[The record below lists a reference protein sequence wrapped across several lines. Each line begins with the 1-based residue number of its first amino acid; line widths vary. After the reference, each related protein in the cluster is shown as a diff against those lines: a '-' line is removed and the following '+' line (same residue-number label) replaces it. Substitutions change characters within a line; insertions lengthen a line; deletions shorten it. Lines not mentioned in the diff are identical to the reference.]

1 MRDRLSLRRIYHP
14 LTPQMQHPFTEQH
27 RASAWAHTLQLINS
41 GTPPQQVYEQLLQ
54 NGVPQSDAAL
64 FVQQALANQ
73 QPQQTATSSLAPQ
86 SPAAPQPAAAAPPQN
101 PPTQKQLDD
110 AWDTATTMVSSGV
123 APQTIYEIITGKG
136 IPHDQ
141 AMNIINRAR
150 TQTDTTTGE
159 VSDGKQDILY
169 GALWLGGGL
178 TITIGTYM
186 MASNG
191 GSYFITYGPV
201 IYGLFRIIRGFTK
214 L

>member
-1 MRDRLSLRRIYHP
+1 
-14 LTPQMQHPFTEQH
+14 MQQPFTEQH
-27 RASAWAHTLQLINS
+27 RAAAWAHTLQLINS

-64 FVQQALANQ
+64 FVKQALANQ
-73 QPQQTATSSLAPQ
+73 QPQ
-86 SPAAPQPAAAAPPQN
+86 PAAAAPAGMQPAQTQPAAQPAGPQS

-136 IPHDQ
+136 IPHQQ
-141 AMNIINRAR
+141 AMDIISRAR

-178 TITIGTYM
+178 IITIGTYM

-201 IYGLFRIIRGFTK
+201 IYGVFRIIRGFTK

>member
-1 MRDRLSLRRIYHP
+1 
-14 LTPQMQHPFTEQH
+14 MQQPFTDQH
-27 RASAWAHTLQLINS
+27 RASAWAHTLQQINS

-54 NGVPQSDAAL
+54 NGVPQSEATL

-73 QPQQTATSSLAPQ
+73 QPA
-86 SPAAPQPAAAAPPQN
+86 PAAPANMQPAPAQPAAQPAGPQN

-110 AWDTATTMVSSGV
+110 AWDTATTMTSSGV

-141 AMNIINRAR
+141 AMNIINHAR

-169 GALWLGGGL
+169 GALW
-178 TITIGTYM
+178 
-186 MASNG
+186 
-191 GSYFITYGPV
+191 
-201 IYGLFRIIRGFTK
+201 
-214 L
+214 

>member
-1 MRDRLSLRRIYHP
+1 
-14 LTPQMQHPFTEQH
+14 MQQPFTEQH
-27 RASAWAHTLQLINS
+27 RAAAWAHTLQLINS

-73 QPQQTATSSLAPQ
+73 QPQ
-86 SPAAPQPAAAAPPQN
+86 PAAAAPAGMQPAQTQPAAQPASPQS

-136 IPHDQ
+136 IPHQQ
-141 AMNIINRAR
+141 AMDIISRAR

-178 TITIGTYM
+178 IITIGTYM

-201 IYGLFRIIRGFTK
+201 IYGVFRIIRGFTK

>member
-1 MRDRLSLRRIYHP
+1 
-14 LTPQMQHPFTEQH
+14 
-27 RASAWAHTLQLINS
+27 
-41 GTPPQQVYEQLLQ
+41 
-54 NGVPQSDAAL
+54 
-64 FVQQALANQ
+64 
-73 QPQQTATSSLAPQ
+73 
-86 SPAAPQPAAAAPPQN
+86 
-101 PPTQKQLDD
+101 
-110 AWDTATTMVSSGV
+110 TATTMTSSGV

-178 TITIGTYM
+178 IITIGTYM

-201 IYGLFRIIRGFTK
+201 IYGVFRIIRGFTK

>member
-1 MRDRLSLRRIYHP
+1 
-14 LTPQMQHPFTEQH
+14 MQQPFTEQH
-27 RASAWAHTLQLINS
+27 RAAAWTHTLQLINS

-73 QPQQTATSSLAPQ
+73 QPQT
-86 SPAAPQPAAAAPPQN
+86 AAAAPAGMPPAQTQPAAQPAGPQA

-136 IPHDQ
+136 IPHQQ
-141 AMNIINRAR
+141 AMDIISRAR

-178 TITIGTYM
+178 IITIGTYM

-201 IYGLFRIIRGFTK
+201 IYGVFRIIRGFTK

>member
-1 MRDRLSLRRIYHP
+1 
-14 LTPQMQHPFTEQH
+14 MQQPFTEQH
-27 RASAWAHTLQLINS
+27 RAAAWAHTLQLINS

-54 NGVPQSDAAL
+54 NGVPQSDATL

-73 QPQQTATSSLAPQ
+73 QPQ
-86 SPAAPQPAAAAPPQN
+86 PAAAAPAGMQPSQTQPAAQPAGPQA

-123 APQTIYEIITGKG
+123 APQTIYEIITSKG
-136 IPHDQ
+136 IPHQQ
-141 AMNIINRAR
+141 AKDIISRAR

-178 TITIGTYM
+178 IITIGTYM